1 MAENDQTIVVANAP
15 TTDRLESEEKIEV
28 GQWYWMTS
36 EDHRGKKTRHLGII
50 DHIGSNYVHFTAIG
64 EYSPSWRIHM
74 DEFDKELTREL
85 QPQAYIDRK
94 VEEHRNQVAVLL
106 DKVKQLTAG
115 LGIIPRDE
123 LPSQVDGGATA
134 LAVASGTADIKAHKK
149 ALIKAKEKTLPEL
162 FKQVEEEHKQMAIW
176 MKGNLL
182 PMKAELAR
190 MKKSTDGIED
200 RIFTVE
206 LYAGLTEELVQIQDG
221 QPADNDTKVSLFQ
234 RRHYMDEECLVEYEA
249 GGMDYKSIKAFDQW
263 LLRPTNLNR
272 ILPLK
277 RCIVAFRIRRNDK
290 EREVRELSDFIRIA
304 AEKEADKQTFLYIR
318 NGEQVFRLDTSIDF
332 GEELFP
338 DKDKSTLLTDSEI
351 WLPNRHSSDPEP
363 LTRREKEDEEIEY
376 QKERDELAKKLW
388 AWKRGGKQGGQ
399 PWKHF
404 SNSRA
409 EYGYIRLTPNHLYY
423 DDVMEK
429 IQQAA
434 KEHNR
439 VAVVLQG
446 LLDRSPAL
454 HPHPPWQLWKPEGF
468 MMGIELVYD
477 NSRVITSGEELPDFE
492 EYRRQLNKS
501 IKRGSMVIGQ
511 HQLWRKAEAEK
522 ENARRDQR
530 RWRSGSS
537 YDRDLEYFTP
547 YGNPGPGEIAEVKSV
562 GRNGTV
568 TFEWVRERQSVKWVR
583 DPNRPGYMKA
593 DESGI
598 NTSFTCKIDDV
609 FNVSAYTPGDFKMF
623 YKDPRTRANYL
634 KWAPFLLAAEDFHA
648 GKTKKKR

>member
-1 MAENDQTIVVANAP
+1 MAEDKTTLVVTDMP
-15 TTDRLESEEKIEV
+15 VTDRLESDEKIEV
-28 GQWYWMTS
+28 GQWYWITT
-36 EDHRGKKTRHLGII
+36 EDHRGKKERHLGII

-64 EYSPSWRIHM
+64 EYSPSWRVHM
-74 DEFDKELTREL
+74 DEFDKELEREL

-94 VEEHRNQVAVLL
+94 VEQHRQQVAVLL

-115 LGIIPRDE
+115 LGIVPRDE
-123 LPSQVDGGATA
+123 LPDQIDGGATA

-162 FKQVEEEHKQMAIW
+162 FKQVEEEHKQMAMW

-182 PMKAELAR
+182 PMKAELER
-190 MKKSTDGIED
+190 MKKSTNSIED

-206 LYAGLTEELVQIQDG
+206 LYAGLTEKMVQIQDG
-221 QPADNDTKVSLFQ
+221 KPAHNDAKVCLFQ
-234 RRHYMDEECLVEYEA
+234 RRHYMDEECLAEYEA
-249 GGMDYKSIKAFDQW
+249 GGMDYKSIKGFDQW
-263 LLRPTNLNR
+263 LLRPGNLNR
-272 ILPLK
+272 ILPME
-277 RCIVAFRIRRNDK
+277 RCIVAFRIRRHDK
-290 EREVRELSDFIRIA
+290 EREGHTLSDFIRIMH
-304 AEKEADKQTFLYIR
+304 EKEADKSTFLYIR
-318 NGEQVFRLDTSIDF
+318 NGEQVFRLETSIDF

-338 DKDKSTLLTDSEI
+338 DKDKSTLLNDSEI
-351 WLPNRHSSDPEP
+351 WLSKRHSSDPEP
-363 LTRREKEDEEIEY
+363 MTRREKEDEEIEY
-376 QKERDELAKKLW
+376 QKEQVLHQEERNAFAKVLW
-388 AWKRGGKQGGQ
+388 AWKREGKKGNK

-404 SNSRA
+404 YHDKTW
-409 EYGYIRLTPNHLYY
+409 YGHEPLTKDHLYY
-423 DDVMEK
+423 DDIMGK

-454 HPHPPWQLWKPEGF
+454 NPHPPWQLWKAEGF
-468 MMGIELVYD
+468 MLGIELVYD
-477 NSRVITSGEELPDFE
+477 NSRVIASGDLPDFDA
-492 EYRRQLNKS
+492 YRRQLNKS

-511 HQLWRKAEAEK
+511 HKLWRAAEAIK
-522 ENARRDQR
+522 ENERRDRR
-530 RWRSGSS
+530 RWRGGSS

-568 TFEWVRERQSVKWVR
+568 TFEWVRERQRAKW
-583 DPNRPGYMKA
+583 N

-598 NTSFTCKIDDV
+598 NTSFTCKIEDV
-609 FNVSAYTPGDFKMF
+609 FNVSAYTPGDFKLF
-623 YKDPRTRANYL
+623 YADPRSRADYL
-634 KWAPFLLAAEDFHA
+634 KWAPFMLAAEDFHA